1 MTDIAELALKI
12 DSSQA
17 RTATKDLDKFGKE
30 GRSAEGAATS
40 LGRSSKAVFGARGR
54 LRLKRFILLHLPI
67 FVHKIGKCRRRQVSA
82 LTRARQGHKRQVRR
96 VLFIVGKFP
105 L

>member
-1 MTDIAELALKI
+1 MNDIAQLALKI

-54 LRLKRFILLHLPI
+54 RW
-67 FVHKIGKCRRRQVSA
+67 
-82 LTRARQGHKRQVRR
+82 VRR
-96 VLFIVGKFP
+96 LARVASG
-105 L
+105 